1 MGTRKAAYKQAPFS
15 IKAAADLRDKE
26 GFGYE
31 LDAVGDAILATAAD
45 ADGIILNGANDN
57 EWISVAPA
65 GCGLQVDVMCG
76 GTLAVGDE
84 LTSDANGAIIAT
96 TTSTDKVIGYA
107 TKVGASGYR
116 SSALLSGAERRY
128 Q

>member
-31 LDAVGDAILATAAD
+31 LDSVGDAILATAAD

-57 EWISVAPA
+57 EWISVAPSSS
-65 GCGLQVDVMCG
+65 LE
-76 GTLAVGDE
+76 T
-84 LTSDANGAIIAT
+84 
-96 TTSTDKVIGYA
+96 
-107 TKVGASGYR
+107 ASRWRLPWRHGQSPRRPLWPMR
-116 SSALLSGAERRY
+116 SRRRSW
-128 Q
+128 